1 MTKNDK
7 NEALVSL
14 YMEAAKALEAM
25 ADVLDMVNKQRDEA
39 IAAKEKAET
48 RLAEIHRINVE
59 SEVLWLIDIYDS
71 RGRDRERAEAARD
84 AAQQR
89 AEKAEAALREM
100 VGMAG
105 KGLTVING
113 DHERCGTLGN
123 IVSRIIEKHG
133 VKL

>member
-7 NEALVSL
+7 NEALVAL